1 MSDVPPL
8 VTSALTQRDRTP
20 TPRAHGSVLPT
31 RVSEGDL
38 RVIESLAHRP
48 TDHRIGLVLR
58 IDSAH
63 DFAEVLLVHAAPELA
78 TDRDV
83 ILPSAVTSAP
93 YDVVV
98 QTDLR
103 GTAWLL
109 QLGRRV
115 GHVAEPTLAAVRATA
130 TSPDADGLSP
140 AAAAPIAELHTGI
153 PLAGPLDGRW
163 SFKESEGSA
172 LRALAADCTEA
183 LLDQE
188 LDWEVNPGLLQ
199 PELLDLAEDP
209 GLLLIELLH
218 WTQTRRLSL
227 TDAGLELLLTSGAL
241 RLDAWSQF
249 SDLGTDLL
257 ACFQDVL
264 LRAATGVSSEARTD
278 VRRLLTAAHP
288 GVTDRDVPHDR
299 IHYLAARE
307 LVAA

>member
-1 MSDVPPL
+1 MADVPAV
-8 VTSALTQRDRTP
+8 VTSALAQRETARTP
-20 TPRAHGSVLPT
+20 EPPGFVLPT

-83 ILPSAVTSAP
+83 VLPSDVTSAP
-93 YDVVV
+93 YDAVV

-103 GTAWLL
+103 GTVWLL

-115 GHVAEPTLAAVRATA
+115 GHVAEPAFAAVRATA
-130 TSPDADGLSP
+130 GSPEADGLSLAP
-140 AAAAPIAELHTGI
+140 AGRMAELHRGI
-153 PLAGPLDGRW
+153 PLAGLLDRRW

-199 PELLDLAEDP
+199 PELLDLADDP
-209 GLLLIELLH
+209 ELILIELLH
-218 WTQTRRLSL
+218 WAQTRRLSL
-227 TDAGLELLLTSGAL
+227 THDDLERLLAAGAL
-241 RLDAWSQF
+241 DLDTWLQF
-249 SDLGTDLL
+249 SDLGADLL
-257 ACFQDVL
+257 MGLQEVL
-264 LRAATGVSSEARTD
+264 LRGATGVSSEARTA
-278 VRRLLTAAHP
+278 VRCMLTAPHLGA
-288 GVTDRDVPHDR
+288 TDREVPHDR
-299 IHYLAARE
+299 IHYLAAKE